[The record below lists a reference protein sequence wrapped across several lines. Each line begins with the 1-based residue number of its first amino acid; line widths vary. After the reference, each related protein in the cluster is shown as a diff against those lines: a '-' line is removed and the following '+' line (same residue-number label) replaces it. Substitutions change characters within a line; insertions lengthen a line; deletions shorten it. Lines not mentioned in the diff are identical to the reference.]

1 MNFNT
6 HDFEY
11 ERRRKQLSNSQPGFN
26 WWIVGAIGIC
36 AVIWGLALTANKWAP
51 AISGMIR

>member
-26 WWIVGAIGIC
+26 WGIVGALVLL
-36 AVIWGLALTANKWAP
+36 ASIWGVALSANKWAP
-51 AISGMIR
+51 VIAGMMR